1 MFHILSRQALR
12 SPRQTEPGSK
22 LGSKRQCPEGERQG
36 TGYQGG
42 VGVFPAKGNMAVR
55 LVADVKGGRRYWACG
70 EGSWGG
76 IGGYRKPEWILS
88 KVD

>member
-1 MFHILSRQALR
+1 
-12 SPRQTEPGSK
+12 
-22 LGSKRQCPEGERQG
+22 
-36 TGYQGG
+36 
-42 VGVFPAKGNMAVR
+42 MAVR